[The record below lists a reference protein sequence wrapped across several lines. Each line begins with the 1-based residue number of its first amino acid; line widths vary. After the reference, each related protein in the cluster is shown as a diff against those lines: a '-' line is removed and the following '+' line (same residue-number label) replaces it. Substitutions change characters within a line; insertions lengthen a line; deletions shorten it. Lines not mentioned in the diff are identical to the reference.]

1 MSIAI
6 NGVSCGKSKL
16 ISQPIWIR
24 IVVLTGLPDHHP
36 AKARAVAA
44 VQKRS
49 SHGPA
54 RFTSELETVD
64 GRRLTQARQIMP
76 LAVGRFSWFISLA
89 TIGGN
94 ESWLKVR

>member
-6 NGVSCGKSKL
+6 SGVSCGKSKL

-24 IVVLTGLPDHHP
+24 IVFLTGLPDHHP

-54 RFTSELETVD
+54 RFTSELGTVD
-64 GRRLTQARQIMP
+64 VSRLARRQIMP

-89 TIGGN
+89 TMEETNHG
-94 ESWLKVR
+94 